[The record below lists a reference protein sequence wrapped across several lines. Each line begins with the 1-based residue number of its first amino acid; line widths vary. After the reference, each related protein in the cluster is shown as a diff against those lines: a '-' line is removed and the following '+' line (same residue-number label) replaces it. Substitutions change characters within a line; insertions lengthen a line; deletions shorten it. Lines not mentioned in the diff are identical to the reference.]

1 MAREE
6 IEQIVV
12 QWGAQ
17 VKMNLQN
24 LRVFLKVAE
33 LEHITHAS
41 EQLHLT
47 QPAVTKIIQ
56 SLESEVHLELVE
68 RQGRRIV
75 LTHAGHVLQRH
86 AQQLFALERQME
98 EELATLRDLE
108 GGQVVMAANTTAGV
122 YLLPPIIARFH
133 AQYPRVTLNMAILNS
148 SEIIN
153 GILNWQLDFG
163 LIEGD
168 GSMLSAELHSRVF
181 ARDTLLLVVA
191 PNHPWSQ
198 VSSLRPADL
207 ATDALL
213 LREEG
218 SAIREM
224 LEQELRKYDIC
235 LHSLLTLTDNEA
247 IKQMVMNGVAA
258 AVVSSLTVSRELATG
273 TLIHVPVEGLELH
286 PELSLIYRVDK
297 QLSRAAHTFCS
308 FLFPT
313 HEEMQVIEV

>member
-1 MAREE
+1 MTREE
-6 IEQIVV
+6 LEQIVV
-12 QWGAQ
+12 QRRAK

-33 LEHITHAS
+33 LEHITRAS
-41 EQLHLT
+41 EELHLT

-56 SLESEVHLELVE
+56 NLESEIHLELVE

-98 EELATLRDLE
+98 EELEALRDLE
-108 GGQVVMAANTTAGV
+108 GGQVIMAANTTAGI

-133 AQYPRVTLNMAILNS
+133 TQYPRVTLNMAILNS

-153 GILNWQLDFG
+153 GTLNWQLDFG

-168 GSMLSAELHSRVF
+168 ASTLSAELHSRVF
-181 ARDTLLLVVA
+181 ARDTLILVVA
-191 PNHPWSQ
+191 PSHPWSQ
-198 VSSLRPADL
+198 VGSLRPADL

-218 SAIREM
+218 SAMREM
-224 LEQELRKYDIC
+224 LEQELKKYDVHI
-235 LHSLLTLTDNEA
+235 HSLLTLTDNEA

-258 AVVSSLTVSRELATG
+258 AVVSSLTVSHELATG
-273 TLIHVPVEGLELH
+273 TLTHVPVEGLELH

-297 QLSRAAHTFCS
+297 QLSRAARAFCS
-308 FLFPT
+308 FLFPA
-313 HEEMQVIEV
+313 HDEMQVIEV

>member
-1 MAREE
+1 
-6 IEQIVV
+6 
-12 QWGAQ
+12 
-17 VKMNLQN
+17 
-24 LRVFLKVAE
+24 
-33 LEHITHAS
+33 
-41 EQLHLT
+41 
-47 QPAVTKIIQ
+47 
-56 SLESEVHLELVE
+56 
-68 RQGRRIV
+68 
-75 LTHAGHVLQRH
+75 
-86 AQQLFALERQME
+86 
-98 EELATLRDLE
+98 
-108 GGQVVMAANTTAGV
+108 
-122 YLLPPIIARFH
+122 
-133 AQYPRVTLNMAILNS
+133 
-148 SEIIN
+148 
-153 GILNWQLDFG
+153 
-163 LIEGD
+163 
-168 GSMLSAELHSRVF
+168 MLSAELHSRVF

-213 LREEG
+213 LREKG

-258 AVVSSLTVSRELATG
+258 AVVSSLTVSRELSGNWHTHTCASQ
-273 TLIHVPVEGLELH
+273 GLELH

-297 QLSRAAHTFCS
+297 RTSRAAHTFCS

>member
-1 MAREE
+1 MTREE
-6 IEQIVV
+6 IEHIFV
-12 QWGAQ
+12 QRGAK

-33 LEHITHAS
+33 LEHITRAS
-41 EQLHLT
+41 EELHLT

-75 LTHAGHVLQRH
+75 LTYAGHVLQRH
-86 AQQLFALERQME
+86 ARQLFALERQME
-98 EELATLRDLE
+98 EELAALRDLE

-153 GILNWQLDFG
+153 GTLNWQLDFG

-168 GSMLSAELHSRVF
+168 VSTLSAELHSQVF
-181 ARDTLLLVVA
+181 ARDTLILVVA

-218 SAIREM
+218 SAMREM
-224 LEQELRKYDIC
+224 LEQELKKYDVR
-235 LHSLLTLTDNEA
+235 LHPLLTLTDNEA

-273 TLIHVPVEGLELH
+273 ALIHVPVEGLELH

-297 QLSRAAHTFCS
+297 QLSRAAHAFCS
-308 FLFPT
+308 FLFPA
-313 HEEMQVIEV
+313 HDEMQVIEV